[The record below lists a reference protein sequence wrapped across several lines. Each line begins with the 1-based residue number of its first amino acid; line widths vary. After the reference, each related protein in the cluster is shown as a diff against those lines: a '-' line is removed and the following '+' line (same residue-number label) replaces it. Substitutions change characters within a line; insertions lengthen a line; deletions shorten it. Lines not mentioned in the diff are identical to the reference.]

1 MAVNDAPERPKS
13 TRGLTPLAAAWPFVR
28 RQRGLLVGWLLALL
42 VSSSATLALPY
53 AVRQMIDHG
62 FSAADAGFIDRYF
75 LALLGVAVVLALAT
89 ALRFAFVSMLGER
102 VVADLRRSVYDHLL
116 ALDLG
121 FYERTRTGEIQSRL
135 TTDTE
140 LVQTVVGSSASV
152 AVRSFVTFLGAAV
165 LLVLTS
171 PKLAAYA
178 ALVIPLVLL
187 PMILFGRRVRA
198 LSRSSQDRIADVAAE
213 AGETLAAIHT
223 IQSYVR
229 ERATAARFADRIGAL
244 LQTARRRIAM
254 RALLTA
260 LVIVLVFG
268 AITAV
273 LWAGAR
279 AVIAGEMT
287 PGVLG
292 QFVLYAVIL
301 AGSVGA
307 LSEVWGDVQ
316 RAAGAMERI
325 GELLATRP
333 AITEA
338 AGAVA
343 PGTRA
348 RGSIRLEDVRFHYPS
363 RPDTPALD
371 GITLAI
377 EPGETVALVGPS
389 GAGKST
395 VFQLLARFFDP
406 QSGRVVLDGH
416 DLRGLP
422 LDWLRGAI
430 ALVPQDPVIFG
441 TTARENIALGREN
454 ASEAEIEAAA
464 RAAEADGFLR
474 EQPEGYA
481 THLGERGVRLSGG
494 QQQRIAIAR
503 ALLKDSPV
511 LLLDEATSALDA
523 QSEALVQ
530 QALDRL
536 MAGRTTIVIAHR
548 LATVLLADRIVVMDR
563 GRIVDIGTHAELV
576 AKGGLYADLARLQF
590 AAAAT
595 LTRDAE
601 PPAPT

>member
-1 MAVNDAPERPKS
+1 MNDAPERPRS
-13 TRGLTPLAAAWPFVR
+13 TRGLAPLVTVWPFVR
-28 RQRGLLVGWLLALL
+28 RRRGLLVGWLLALL

-75 LALLGVAVVLALAT
+75 LALLGVAVVLAVAT

-102 VVADLRRSVYDHLL
+102 VVADLRRRVYDHLL

-152 AVRSFVTFLGAAV
+152 AVRSLVTFLGAAV

-198 LSRSSQDRIADVAAE
+198 LSRSSQDRIADVAAA

-229 ERATAARFADRIGAL
+229 ERATSARFAERIGAL
-244 LQTARRRIAM
+244 LETARRRIAM

-279 AVIAGEMT
+279 AVIGGEMS

-338 AGAVA
+338 PGAVA
-343 PGTRA
+343 PGPRA
-348 RGSIRLEDVRFHYPS
+348 RGAIRLEEVRFHYPS
-363 RPDTPALD
+363 RPETPALD
-371 GITLAI
+371 GITLSI

-406 QSGRVVLDGH
+406 TSGRVLLDGH
-416 DLRGLP
+416 DLRELP
-422 LDWLRGAI
+422 LRWLRESI

-441 TTARENIALGREN
+441 ATARENIALGREG
-454 ASEAEIEAAA
+454 ASEAEIVAAA

-474 EQPEGYA
+474 ELPEGYS

-503 ALLKDSPV
+503 ALLKDAPV

-548 LATVLLADRIVVMDR
+548 LATVLRADRIVVMDR
-563 GRIVDIGTHAELV
+563 GRIVDVGTHAELV

-595 LTRDAE
+595 LARDPVPLRVA
-601 PPAPT
+601 

>member
-1 MAVNDAPERPKS
+1 MSDTSERPVS
-13 TRGLTPLAAAWPFVR
+13 SRGLRPLAAAWPYVR
-28 RQRGLLVGWLLALL
+28 RQPRLVAGWLVSLL

-75 LALLGVAVVLALAT
+75 VALLGVAAVLALAT

-102 VVADLRRSVYDHLL
+102 VVADLRRAVYDHLL
-116 ALDLG
+116 ALDQG
-121 FYERTRTGEIQSRL
+121 FYERTRIGEIQSRL

-152 AVRSFVTFLGAAV
+152 AVRSLVTFLGAAA
-165 LLVLTS
+165 LLVWTS

-187 PMILFGRRVRA
+187 PMILFGRKVRE
-198 LSRSSQDRIADVAAE
+198 LSRRSQDRIADVAAE
-213 AGETLAAIHT
+213 ASETLGAIHT
-223 IQSYVR
+223 IQSFVR
-229 ERATAARFADRIGAL
+229 ERATASRFAGRVDAL
-244 LQTARRRIAM
+244 LRTARRRIAM

-260 LVIVLVFG
+260 LVILLVFG
-268 AITAV
+268 AVTAV
-273 LWAGAR
+273 LWVGAR

-287 PGVLG
+287 PGLLG
-292 QFVLYAVIL
+292 QFVLYALIL

-333 AITEA
+333 AI
-338 AGAVA
+338 VDA
-343 PGTRA
+343 PGASAPEARA
-348 RGSIRLEDVRFHYPS
+348 RGEIRFDDVRFCYPS
-363 RPDTPALD
+363 RPDAPALD
-371 GITLAI
+371 GFTLAI

-395 VFQLLARFFDP
+395 VFQLLLRFFDP
-406 QSGRVVLDGH
+406 QGGALRLDGR
-416 DLRGLP
+416 DLRTLP
-422 LDWLRGAI
+422 LEWLRGSI

-441 TTARENIALGREN
+441 ASARENIALGRAD
-454 ASEAEIEAAA
+454 ASDAEIVAAA

-474 EQPEGYA
+474 DQPDGYR

-503 ALLKDSPV
+503 ALLKDAPV

-523 QSEALVQ
+523 HSEALVQ
-530 QALDRL
+530 QALERL

-548 LATVLLADRIVVMDR
+548 LATVLRADRIVVMDR
-563 GRIVDIGTHAELV
+563 GRVVDVGRHAELV
-576 AKGGLYADLARLQF
+576 AKGGLYAELARLQF
-590 AAAAT
+590 AAAAS
-595 LTRDAE
+595 L
-601 PPAPT
+601 APDPGPDRVAAA

>member
-1 MAVNDAPERPKS
+1 MSETPERPRS
-13 TRGLTPLAAAWPFVR
+13 TRGLAPLAAAWPFVR
-28 RQRGLLVGWLLALL
+28 RQPGLLAGWLLALL
-42 VSSSATLALPY
+42 LSSSATLALPY

-75 LALLGVAVVLALAT
+75 AALLGVAVVLAIAT

-102 VVADLRRSVYDHLL
+102 VVANLRRSVYDHLL

-152 AVRSFVTFLGAAV
+152 AVRSFVTFLGAAG
-165 LLVLTS
+165 LLVWTS
-171 PKLAAYA
+171 PTLAAYA

-229 ERATAARFADRIGAL
+229 ERATAARFAERIGAL
-244 LQTARRRIAM
+244 LATARRRIAM

-273 LWAGAR
+273 LWVGAR
-279 AVIAGEMT
+279 AVIAGQMT
-287 PGVLG
+287 PGLLG

-338 AGAVA
+338 TGAVA
-343 PGTRA
+343 PAPRA
-348 RGSIRLEDVRFHYPS
+348 RGQIRIENVRFHYPS
-363 RPDTPALD
+363 RPDAPALD

-395 VFQLLARFFDP
+395 VFQMLARFFDP
-406 QSGRVVLDGH
+406 QQGRVLLDGH
-416 DLRGLP
+416 DVRQLP
-422 LDWLRGAI
+422 LPWLRGAI

-441 TTARENIALGREN
+441 TTARENIALGREG

-474 EQPEGYA
+474 EQPEAYA

-503 ALLKDSPV
+503 ALLKDAPV

-548 LATVLLADRIVVMDR
+548 LATVLRADRIVVMDR
-563 GRIVDIGTHAELV
+563 GRIVDVGTHAELV
-576 AKGGLYADLARLQF
+576 AKGGLYAELARLQF

-595 LTRDAE
+595 LARGD
-601 PPAPT
+601 PAPVAA

>member
-1 MAVNDAPERPKS
+1 VSDAPERPKS
-13 TRGLTPLAAAWPFVR
+13 TRGLTPLAAAGPFVR
-28 RQRGLLVGWLLALL
+28 RQPGLVAGWLFALL
-42 VSSSATLALPY
+42 VSSSATLVLPY

-75 LALLGVAVVLALAT
+75 LALLGVATVLAIAT

-102 VVADLRRSVYDHLL
+102 VVADLRRAVYDHLL
-116 ALDLG
+116 ALDQG
-121 FYERTRTGEIQSRL
+121 FYERTRIGEIQSRL

-152 AVRSFVTFLGAAV
+152 AVRSLVTFVGAAA
-165 LLVLTS
+165 LLVWTS

-187 PMILFGRRVRA
+187 PMILFGRRVRE
-198 LSRSSQDRIADVAAE
+198 LSRRSQDRIADVAAE
-213 AGETLAAIHT
+213 ASETLGAIHT

-229 ERATAARFADRIGAL
+229 EQATAMRFATRIDAL
-244 LQTARRRIAM
+244 LRTARRRIGM

-273 LWAGAR
+273 LWVGAR

-287 PGVLG
+287 PGLLG

-333 AITEA
+333 AVLDPPGAKAPA
-338 AGAVA
+338 A
-343 PGTRA
+343 RA
-348 RGSIRLEDVRFHYPS
+348 RGALRFDQVRFHYPS
-363 RPDTPALD
+363 RHDTPALD
-371 GITLAI
+371 GFTLAI
-377 EPGETVALVGPS
+377 EPGETIALVGPS

-395 VFQLLARFFDP
+395 VFQLLLRFFDP
-406 QSGRVVLDGH
+406 QEGSLSLDGH
-416 DLRGLP
+416 DVRALP
-422 LDWLRGAI
+422 LRWLRGAI

-441 TTARENIALGREN
+441 TTARDNIALGRGD
-454 ASEAEIEAAA
+454 ASDDEIEAAA
-464 RAAEADGFLR
+464 RAAEAEGFLR
-474 EQPEGYA
+474 EQPGGYA

-503 ALLKDSPV
+503 ALLKDAPV

-530 QALDRL
+530 QALERL

-548 LATVLLADRIVVMDR
+548 LATVLRADRIVVMDR
-563 GRIVDIGTHAELV
+563 GRVVDIGTHAELV
-576 AKGGLYADLARLQF
+576 AKGGLYAELARLQF
-590 AAAAT
+590 ATAAT
-595 LTRDAE
+595 LG
-601 PPAPT
+601 PAPEPHLAA

>member
-1 MAVNDAPERPKS
+1 MNESPERPRS
-13 TRGLTPLAAAWPFVR
+13 TRGIAPLATAWPFMR
-28 RQRGLLVGWLLALL
+28 RQHGLLAGWLLALL

-62 FSAADAGFIDRYF
+62 FSVADAAFIDRYF
-75 LALLGVAVVLALAT
+75 LALLGIAVTLAVAT
-89 ALRFAFVSMLGER
+89 ALRFAFVSMFGER
-102 VVADLRRSVYDHLL
+102 VVADLRRAVYDHLL

-152 AVRSFVTFLGAAV
+152 AVRSLVTFLGAAT
-165 LLVLTS
+165 LLVITS
-171 PKLAAYA
+171 PALAGKA

-213 AGETLAAIHT
+213 AGETLGAIHT

-229 ERATAARFADRIGAL
+229 EQPTATRFRARIDAL
-244 LQTARRRIAM
+244 LKAARRRILM
-254 RALLTA
+254 RSLLTA

-273 LWAGAR
+273 LWVGAR

-287 PGVLG
+287 PGELG

-333 AITEA
+333 AVTTPV
-338 AGAVA
+338 GAVA
-343 PGTRA
+343 PSA
-348 RGSIRLEDVRFHYPS
+348 RIVGAIQFESVDFHYPT
-363 RPDTPALD
+363 RPDTAALE
-371 GITLAI
+371 GFSLAI
-377 EPGETVALVGPS
+377 ESGETVALVGPS

-395 VFQLLARFFDP
+395 VFQLLLRFFDP
-406 QSGRVVLDGH
+406 QRGRVLIDGR
-416 DLRGLP
+416 DVRELP
-422 LDWLRGAI
+422 LPWLRGGI
-430 ALVPQDPVIFG
+430 ALVPQDPVLFG
-441 TTARENIALGREN
+441 ASARDNIALGREG
-454 ASEAEIEAAA
+454 ASDVEIEAAA
-464 RAAEADGFLR
+464 RAAEAHAFVS

-503 ALLKDSPV
+503 ALLKDAPI

-523 QSEALVQ
+523 QSEAQIQ
-530 QALDRL
+530 QALNRL

-548 LATVLLADRIVVMDR
+548 LATVLRADRIVVMDR
-563 GRIVDIGTHAELV
+563 GRIVDSGTHAELI
-576 AKGGLYADLARLQF
+576 AKGGLYAELARLQF
-590 AAAAT
+590 SDVAA
-595 LTRDAE
+595 RIDVD
-601 PPAPT
+601 APTRVA

>member
-1 MAVNDAPERPKS
+1 MSEIPDRPRS
-13 TRGLTPLAAAWPFVR
+13 TRGLAPLAAAWPYVR

-42 VSSSATLALPY
+42 LSSSATLALPY

-75 LALLGVAVVLALAT
+75 AALLGVAVVLAIAT

-102 VVADLRRSVYDHLL
+102 VVADLRRAVYDHLL

-152 AVRSFVTFLGAAV
+152 AVRSLVTFLGAAG
-165 LLVLTS
+165 LLVWTS
-171 PKLAAYA
+171 PTLAAYA

-213 AGETLAAIHT
+213 AGETLSAIHT

-229 ERATAARFADRIGAL
+229 ERASAARFDDRISAL
-244 LQTARRRIAM
+244 LAVARRRIAM

-273 LWAGAR
+273 LWVGAR

-333 AITEA
+333 AIVEA
-338 AGAVA
+338 PGAVA
-343 PGTRA
+343 PASRA
-348 RGSIRLEDVRFHYPS
+348 RGEIELEGVRFHYQS
-363 RPDTPALD
+363 RPDAAALD
-371 GITLAI
+371 GVSLTI

-395 VFQLLARFFDP
+395 VFQLLARFYDP
-406 QSGRVVLDGH
+406 QQGRILLDGH
-416 DLRGLP
+416 DVRALP
-422 LDWLRGAI
+422 LAWLRGAI

-441 TTARENIALGREN
+441 ATARDNIALGREG
-454 ASEAEIEAAA
+454 ASDAEIEAAA

-474 EQPEGYA
+474 ELPEGYLS
-481 THLGERGVRLSGG
+481 HLGERGVRLSGG

-503 ALLKDSPV
+503 ALLKDAPV

-548 LATVLLADRIVVMDR
+548 LATVLRADRIVVMDR
-563 GRIVDIGTHAELV
+563 GRIVDVGTHAELV
-576 AKGGLYADLARLQF
+576 AKGGLYAELARLQF
-590 AAAAT
+590 AAAET
-595 LTRDAE
+595 LARE
-601 PPAPT
+601 VRQPAAA

>member
-1 MAVNDAPERPKS
+1 M
-13 TRGLTPLAAAWPFVR
+13 R
-28 RQRGLLVGWLLALL
+28 RQHGLLAGWLLALL

-62 FSAADAGFIDRYF
+62 FSVADAAFIDRYF
-75 LALLGVAVVLALAT
+75 LALLGIAVTLAVAT
-89 ALRFAFVSMLGER
+89 ALRFAFVSMFGER
-102 VVADLRRSVYDHLL
+102 VVADLRRAVYDHLL

-152 AVRSFVTFLGAAV
+152 AVRSLVTFLGAAT
-165 LLVLTS
+165 LLVITS
-171 PKLAAYA
+171 PALAGKA

-213 AGETLAAIHT
+213 AGETLGAIHT

-229 ERATAARFADRIGAL
+229 EQPTATRFRARIDAL
-244 LQTARRRIAM
+244 LKAARRRILM
-254 RALLTA
+254 RSLLTA

-273 LWAGAR
+273 LWVGAR

-287 PGVLG
+287 PGELG

-333 AITEA
+333 AVTTPV
-338 AGAVA
+338 GAVA
-343 PGTRA
+343 PSA
-348 RGSIRLEDVRFHYPS
+348 RIVGAIQFESVDFHYPT
-363 RPDTPALD
+363 RPDTAALE
-371 GITLAI
+371 GFSLAI
-377 EPGETVALVGPS
+377 ESGETVALVGPS

-395 VFQLLARFFDP
+395 VFQLLLRFFDP
-406 QSGRVVLDGH
+406 QRGRVLIDGR
-416 DLRGLP
+416 DVRELP
-422 LDWLRGAI
+422 LPWLRGGI
-430 ALVPQDPVIFG
+430 ALVPQDPVLFG
-441 TTARENIALGREN
+441 ASARDNIALGREG
-454 ASEAEIEAAA
+454 ASDAEIEAAA
-464 RAAEADGFLR
+464 RAAEAHAFVS

-503 ALLKDSPV
+503 ALLKDAPI

-523 QSEALVQ
+523 QSEAQIQ

-548 LATVLLADRIVVMDR
+548 LATVLRADRIVVMDR
-563 GRIVDIGTHAELV
+563 GRIVDSGTHAELM
-576 AKGGLYADLARLQF
+576 AKGGLYAELARLQF
-590 AAAAT
+590 SDVAAR
-595 LTRDAE
+595 LEVD
-601 PPAPT
+601 APTSVA

>member
-1 MAVNDAPERPKS
+1 MNESPERPRS
-13 TRGLTPLAAAWPFVR
+13 TRGIAPLAAAWPFMR
-28 RQRGLLVGWLLALL
+28 RQHGLLAGWLLALL

-62 FSAADAGFIDRYF
+62 FSVADAAFIDRYF
-75 LALLGVAVVLALAT
+75 VALLGIAVTLAVAT
-89 ALRFAFVSMLGER
+89 ALRFAFVSMFGER
-102 VVADLRRSVYDHLL
+102 VVADLRRAVYDHLL

-152 AVRSFVTFLGAAV
+152 AVRSLVTFLGAST

-171 PKLAAYA
+171 PALAGKA

-213 AGETLAAIHT
+213 AGETLASIHT

-229 ERATAARFADRIGAL
+229 EQSTASRFRARIDAL
-244 LQTARRRIAM
+244 LQAARRRILM
-254 RALLTA
+254 RSLLTA

-273 LWAGAR
+273 LWIGAR

-287 PGVLG
+287 PGELG

-333 AITEA
+333 AVATPVD
-338 AGAVA
+338 AVA
-343 PGTRA
+343 PSA
-348 RGSIRLEDVRFHYPS
+348 RIAGAIRFDSVGFNYPT
-363 RPDTPALD
+363 RPDTPALENFS
-371 GITLAI
+371 LSI

-395 VFQLLARFFDP
+395 VFQLLLRFFDP
-406 QSGRVVLDGH
+406 QRGCVLVDGR
-416 DLRGLP
+416 DLRQLP
-422 LDWLRGAI
+422 LPWLRGGI
-430 ALVPQDPVIFG
+430 ALVPQDPVLFG
-441 TTARENIALGREN
+441 ASARDNIAVGREG
-454 ASEAEIEAAA
+454 ASDAEIEAAA
-464 RAAEADGFLR
+464 RAAEAHSFIS

-503 ALLKDSPV
+503 ALLKDAPV
-511 LLLDEATSALDA
+511 LLLDEATSSLDA
-523 QSEALVQ
+523 QSEAQIQ

-548 LATVLLADRIVVMDR
+548 LATVLRADRIVVMDR
-563 GRIVDIGTHAELV
+563 GRIVDSGTHAELI
-576 AKGGLYADLARLQF
+576 AKGGLYAELARLQF
-590 AAAAT
+590 SEVAAR
-595 LTRDAE
+595 RDANA
-601 PPAPT
+601 PASLA

>member
-1 MAVNDAPERPKS
+1 M
-13 TRGLTPLAAAWPFVR
+13 R
-28 RQRGLLVGWLLALL
+28 RQHGLLAGWLLALL

-62 FSAADAGFIDRYF
+62 FSVADAAFIDRYF
-75 LALLGVAVVLALAT
+75 LALLGIAVTLAVAT
-89 ALRFAFVSMLGER
+89 ALRFAFVSMFGER
-102 VVADLRRSVYDHLL
+102 VVADLRRAVYDHLL

-152 AVRSFVTFLGAAV
+152 AVRSLVTFLGAAT
-165 LLVLTS
+165 LLVITS
-171 PKLAAYA
+171 PALAGKA

-213 AGETLAAIHT
+213 AGETLGAIHT

-229 ERATAARFADRIGAL
+229 EQPTATRFRARIDAL
-244 LQTARRRIAM
+244 LKAARRRILM
-254 RALLTA
+254 RSLLTA

-273 LWAGAR
+273 LWVGAR

-287 PGVLG
+287 PGELG

-333 AITEA
+333 AVTTPV
-338 AGAVA
+338 GAVA
-343 PGTRA
+343 PSA
-348 RGSIRLEDVRFHYPS
+348 RIVGAIQFESVDFHYPT
-363 RPDTPALD
+363 RPDTAALE
-371 GITLAI
+371 GFSLAI
-377 EPGETVALVGPS
+377 ESGETVALVGPS

-395 VFQLLARFFDP
+395 VFQLLLRFFDP
-406 QSGRVVLDGH
+406 QRGRVLIDGR
-416 DLRGLP
+416 DVRELP
-422 LDWLRGAI
+422 LPWLRGGI
-430 ALVPQDPVIFG
+430 ALVPQDPVLFG
-441 TTARENIALGREN
+441 ASARDNIALGREG
-454 ASEAEIEAAA
+454 ASDAEIEAAA
-464 RAAEADGFLR
+464 RAAEAHGFVS

-503 ALLKDSPV
+503 ALLKDAPI

-523 QSEALVQ
+523 QSEAQIQ

-548 LATVLLADRIVVMDR
+548 LSTVLRADRIVVMDR
-563 GRIVDIGTHAELV
+563 GRIVDSGTHAELM
-576 AKGGLYADLARLQF
+576 AKGGLYAELARLQF
-590 AAAAT
+590 SDVAAR
-595 LTRDAE
+595 LEVD
-601 PPAPT
+601 APTSVT

>member
-1 MAVNDAPERPKS
+1 
-13 TRGLTPLAAAWPFVR
+13 VR
-28 RQRGLLVGWLLALL
+28 RQTGLLIGWLLALL

-75 LALLGVAVVLALAT
+75 AALFGIAVVLAVAT

-102 VVADLRRSVYDHLL
+102 VVADLRRTVYNHLL

-121 FYERTRTGEIQSRL
+121 FYERTRIGEIQSRL

-140 LVQTVVGSSASV
+140 LVQTVVGSSASI
-152 AVRSFVTFLGAAV
+152 AVRSLVIFLGAAG
-165 LLVLTS
+165 LLVWTS
-171 PKLAAYA
+171 PTLAAYA

-187 PMILFGRRVRA
+187 PMIMFGRRVRA

-213 AGETLAAIHT
+213 ASETLAAIHT
-223 IQSYVR
+223 IQSYTR
-229 ERATAARFADRIGAL
+229 ERAAAARFAERIGAVL
-244 LQTARRRIAM
+244 ATARRRIGM

-273 LWAGAR
+273 LWIGAR

-287 PGVLG
+287 PGLLG

-338 AGAVA
+338 ADAVA
-343 PGTRA
+343 PAPRA
-348 RGSIRLEDVRFHYPS
+348 RGQIRLENVRFYYPS

-406 QSGRVVLDGH
+406 QEGRVLLDGH
-416 DLRGLP
+416 DVRELP
-422 LDWLRGAI
+422 LPWLRGAI

-441 TTARENIALGREN
+441 TTARENIALGREG
-454 ASEAEIEAAA
+454 ASDAEIEAAA
-464 RAAEADGFLR
+464 RAAEADGFLS
-474 EQPEGYA
+474 ELPEGYA

-503 ALLKDSPV
+503 ALLKDAPI

-548 LATVLLADRIVVMDR
+548 LATVLRADRIVVMDR
-563 GRIVDIGTHAELV
+563 GRVVDVGTHAELV
-576 AKGGLYADLARLQF
+576 AKGGLYAELARLQF
-590 AAAAT
+590 AAAASLARGHAT
-595 LTRDAE
+595 PVA
-601 PPAPT
+601 A